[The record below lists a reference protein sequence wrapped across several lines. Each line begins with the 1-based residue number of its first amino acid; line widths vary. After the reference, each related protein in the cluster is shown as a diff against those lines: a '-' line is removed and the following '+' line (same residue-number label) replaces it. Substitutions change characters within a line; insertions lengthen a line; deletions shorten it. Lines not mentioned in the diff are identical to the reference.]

1 MHVCAH
7 SRQAAGWIPG
17 SSLCVSGLDVVDPAG
32 LGGVRQSRR
41 DASQWPIA
49 ADSRPEAAAS
59 GTCALGAH
67 EEEQGER
74 DERPTEL
81 EEERKLPSSTR
92 GKGPAKLTR
101 GKRVREARDGSGGD
115 SPFRTV
121 RSASFHR
128 MERVS
133 TYSPTRLDR

>member
-1 MHVCAH
+1 M
-7 SRQAAGWIPG
+7 
-17 SSLCVSGLDVVDPAG
+17 
-32 LGGVRQSRR
+32 RQSRR

-81 EEERKLPSSTR
+81 EEERKLPSSTH

-101 GKRVREARDGSGGD
+101 GKRVRGPPEAAKGGT
-115 SPFRTV
+115 STP
-121 RSASFHR
+121 AFHR
-128 MERVS
+128 S
-133 TYSPTRLDR
+133 ILDL